1 MSAVSFGALRQVK
14 IMKQPRNSLTI
25 LILVPILAFLLAACQ
40 PPEPAPPATPTAE
53 PTFAPTAT
61 PPLAPTSEPTA
72 APTQPPASGKTPLYL
87 NLIWHQHQ
95 PRYYVDP
102 DTGVVTR
109 PWVRAHAT
117 KDYYDMAAMAR
128 DYPNV
133 KFTINLTPV
142 LIEQLDAISNGTKDV
157 YWVLGEKPV
166 DQLSEDE
173 KRFILTRFFDANWQ
187 NVIPRFPRYQEL
199 LTKRGTAADPDS
211 IDAALARFTDQ
222 DFRDLQV
229 LWNLAWIDP
238 DFLAQEPLK
247 SLVDKG
253 RDYTEEDKAILFSE
267 IQRIVDGVLPL
278 HKELL
283 QEGRIGLIT
292 SPLNHPILPL
302 IFDTNQAL
310 IGDPEASVPD
320 PHFAYPNDAIAQLK
334 RARQVFK
341 DHFGADP
348 VGLWPSEGA
357 VSQAIVGIVG
367 RNGFQWM
374 ASGEDVLAPSLG
386 MPNFTR
392 GAHDVVEDADALY
405 RPYIVTGKKGER
417 VYVFFRD
424 RVLSD
429 KIGFNYSGMPPEAA
443 AQDFMDSLHR
453 IKARLDAQGAEG
465 PHIVSVILDG
475 ENAWENYPNDGKDFL
490 NALYTALSQ
499 ADDIEMI
506 TPTEYLTRYP
516 DQQELENLWAGS
528 WFSSDFGTWIGE
540 DEELKAW
547 TYLRDVR
554 AFLADYDLYRRRT
567 PPSPATLQKALE
579 FMYAAEGSDWFWW
592 YGQDQD
598 SGDDGYF
605 DLAFRSLLMEV
616 YKALETPPPDFLQVP
631 IVTAKPA
638 AAEQTPKDLITPTI
652 DGQAEEAW
660 AQAGRYG
667 VAGGAQARSDDIVT
681 ALYYGFDKDNLYLR
695 LDARE
700 AWTTLGEQGA
710 ADFYLGF
717 PNAGSANA
725 FTRTSADQEMK
736 TIIGFGATHLV
747 SVDLASGQ
755 AALMTPAA
763 GLWQAA
769 AEQAGVQAAVGD
781 KVIELALP
789 WTLFP
794 EVQAGDAINLR
805 AVVAEGMREVQLIPR
820 EGPARITAPDL
831 SNLTLILDIPDKTGD
846 DYGPGSYT
854 YPTDAVFKPGVF
866 DLEDVKLFLDADNQ
880 ALAARF
886 DVVGPVDN
894 PWGSPN
900 GLALQTFDLYIDVD
914 PGQDTG
920 CKGLYKGRNARLADG
935 FGWEFMF
942 TAEGWE
948 PGMFVCQDGKAVKAS
963 GEMRIIVTDPK
974 QGVVDVR
981 VPLSAIPG
989 DFDPARAGWLA
1000 LALSQEGAGGDA
1012 SKRGRVRDVT
1022 PAGGQWV
1029 FGGAPD
1035 DTNHTRIIDAALPEG
1050 VEPSQ
1055 EAGLSDYV
1063 PSQEDFSTLPPD
1075 AFGQLPMVVAK

>member
-1 MSAVSFGALRQVK
+1 MKNTLRHL
-14 IMKQPRNSLTI
+14 SLF
-25 LILVPILAFLLAACQ
+25 FLLALMILPMAACQ
-40 PPEPAPPATPTAE
+40 APELPATPGPEQPTQAPPTAE
-53 PTFAPTAT
+53 PTQPPPTAAAPTA
-61 PPLAPTSEPTA
+61 E
-72 APTQPPASGKTPLYL
+72 PTQPPKAGKTPLYL

-109 PWVRAHAT
+109 TWVRAHAT
-117 KDYYDMAAMAR
+117 KDYYDMAAMVK

-133 KFTINLTPV
+133 KFTINLTPA
-142 LIEQLDAISNGTKDV
+142 LIEQLDALSNGQKDI

-166 DQLSEDE
+166 DQLTDDE

-211 IDAALARFTDQ
+211 IDAALAKFSDQ
-222 DFRDLQV
+222 DIRDLQV

-247 SLVDKG
+247 ALVDKG
-253 RDYTEEDKAILFSE
+253 RNYDEADKQVLFTE
-267 IQRIVDGVLPL
+267 IQRIVDEVLPL
-278 HKELL
+278 HRELL
-283 QEGRIGLIT
+283 HEGRIGLIT

-310 IGDPEASVPD
+310 IGDPEAKVPD

-334 RARQVFK
+334 RARQVYR

-367 RNGFQWM
+367 RNGFLWM

-392 GAHDVVEDADALY
+392 GAYDVVEDADALY

-417 VYVFFRD
+417 VYIFFRD

-429 KIGFNYSGMPPEAA
+429 KIGFNYAGMAPEAA
-443 AQDFMDSLHR
+443 AQDFMESLRR
-453 IKARLDAQGAEG
+453 IQKRLEEQGAEG

-475 ENAWENYPNDGKDFL
+475 ENAWEHYPNDGKDFL
-490 NALYTALSQ
+490 NALYSQLDQ
-499 ADDIEMI
+499 ADDIQMI
-506 TPTEYLTRYP
+506 TPTEYITLYP
-516 DQQELENLWAGS
+516 EQRELENLWAGS

-554 AFLADYDLYRRRT
+554 SFLAEYDLYHRRT
-567 PPSPATLQKALE
+567 PPSPEALQKALE

-598 SGDDGYF
+598 SGDDAYF

-616 YKALETPPPDFLQVP
+616 YRALEVPVPDYLQVP

-638 AAEQTPKDLITPTI
+638 QAEQSPKDLITPVI

-660 AQAGRYG
+660 AQAGRYV
-667 VAGGAQARSDDIVT
+667 VAGGAQARSDDFAT
-681 ALYYGFDKDNLYLR
+681 DLYIGFDKDNLYLR

-700 AWTTLGEQGA
+700 PWSTLGDAGVV
-710 ADFYLGF
+710 DFYLGF
-717 PNAGSANA
+717 PNAGTANA
-725 FTRTSADQEMK
+725 FTRTSADKETK
-736 TIIGFGATHLV
+736 TVIGFPATHLV
-747 SVDLASGQ
+747 QVNLTEGQ
-755 AALMTPAA
+755 ATLMVPFAA
-763 GLWQAA
+763 GKWQAA
-769 AEQAGVQAAVGD
+769 EEQAGIQAAVGE
-781 KVIELALP
+781 KIIELALP

-794 EVQAGDAINLR
+794 AVQAGDALGLR

-820 EGPARITAPDL
+820 EGPARVSAPDL
-831 SNLTLILDIPDKTGD
+831 SNLTLLLDIPDKTGD

-854 YPTDAVFKPGVF
+854 YPTDAVFKKGVF
-866 DLEDVKLFLDADNQ
+866 DLEDVKLFLDPDNEV
-880 ALAARF
+880 LVARF
-886 DVVGPVDN
+886 DVVGPIDN

-914 PGQDTG
+914 PGQGTG
-920 CKGLYKGRNARLADG
+920 CVGLYKGRNARLSDG

-948 PGMFVCQDGKAVKAS
+948 PGMFVCQDGQAVKAS
-963 GEMRIIVTDPK
+963 GEMRIIVVDA
-974 QGVVDVR
+974 QEGVVDVR
-981 VPLSAIPG
+981 VPLSAIGP
-989 DFDPARAGWLA
+989 DFDPASAGYLA
-1000 LALSQEGAGGDA
+1000 LVLSQEGAGGDA
-1012 SKRGRVRDVT
+1012 SKRGRVRDIT

-1055 EAGLSDYV
+1055 EAGLSDYT
-1063 PSQEDFSTLPPD
+1063 PSQEDFSTLPPE